1 MMFFY
6 LYNTQGRLVR
16 YANGPA
22 GLNEIIQQRIQ
33 AGAIK
38 EGRPDVLIMKQMRP
52 KIKVMFTTLTI
63 RDGATVY
70 GKIYVGK
77 DITDL
82 YRFLQKLV
90 LYMVL
95 IMLLFLAL
103 ATLLGFIMA
112 RRSIAPIKIS
122 YEKQREFLADASHE
136 LRTPLSVLLASVES
150 IQGDTANRMTDFS
163 GQVLVDMKDEIK
175 RMAKMVTDLLTLA
188 RSDTAMLNLMKK
200 QFELHSV
207 AEQVLRTINPLAQ
220 AKNINLQLNFPEQ
233 ITVYADRDRVTQLLL
248 ILVDNAVK
256 YTPNDGQVKLTI
268 MRLGGQ
274 NGSRVEIVVQ
284 DNGIGIAAEEQDL
297 IFQRFYR
304 IDKARS
310 RAMGGSGLGLP
321 IAKWIVEQHGG
332 LIKVNSKLG
341 AGARFVAV
349 LPLSC

>member
-1 MMFFY
+1 
-6 LYNTQGRLVR
+6 
-16 YANGPA
+16 
-22 GLNEIIQQRIQ
+22 
-33 AGAIK
+33 
-38 EGRPDVLIMKQMRP
+38 
-52 KIKVMFTTLTI
+52 
-63 RDGATVY
+63 
-70 GKIYVGK
+70 
-77 DITDL
+77 
-82 YRFLQKLV
+82 
-90 LYMVL
+90 
-95 IMLLFLAL
+95 MLLFLAL

-310 RAMGGSGLGLP
+310 RAIGGSGLGLP

-332 LIKVNSKLG
+332 LIKVNSNLG